1 MGTFYHTTNYNPLTG
16 DLNNMVKP
24 NQPME
29 YIVDPKTGNG
39 RLVAKKNKH
48 RKHDTDD
55 SYGNP
60 KGGKNIQNLP
70 QA

>member
-1 MGTFYHTTNYNPLTG
+1 
-16 DLNNMVKP
+16 MVKP

-29 YIVDPKTGNG
+29 YVIDKNGNG

-70 QA
+70 QAY

>member
-1 MGTFYHTTNYNPLTG
+1 MVIISDYKINKDGKGT
-16 DLNNMVKP
+16 
-24 NQPME
+24 
-29 YIVDPKTGNG
+29 
-39 RLVAKKNKH
+39 LVAKKNKH

-55 SYGNP
+55 SYGDP

>member
-1 MGTFYHTTNYNPLTG
+1 MAKSIEQSFKDGYG
-16 DLNNMVKP
+16 GSK
-24 NQPME
+24 
-29 YIVDPKTGNG
+29 K
-39 RLVAKKNKH
+39 VAKKNKH

-70 QA
+70 TSKIKA

>member
-1 MGTFYHTTNYNPLTG
+1 
-16 DLNNMVKP
+16 MV
-24 NQPME
+24 NSVNEQPKKKDKDTK
-29 YIVDPKTGNG
+29 I
-39 RLVAKKNKH
+39 AKKNKH

>member
-1 MGTFYHTTNYNPLTG
+1 
-16 DLNNMVKP
+16 MVKP

-39 RLVAKKNKH
+39 KLKEVKVTK
-48 RKHDTDD
+48 
-55 SYGNP
+55 GNP
-60 KGGKNIQNLP
+60 GKGTKGYQYGEKGPGGGNDPSNQNLP

>member
-1 MGTFYHTTNYNPLTG
+1 MVNPVN
-16 DLNNMVKP
+16 D
-24 NQPME
+24 E
-29 YIVDPKTGNG
+29 PKKKDTKI
-39 RLVAKKNKH
+39 AKKNKH

-70 QA
+70 TSKIKA